1 MPQQALLSACNCY
14 PSVMPSRTALGMHG
28 QYTWAA
34 TMLGLLY
41 KCTLTCA
48 LCGGPSLLQSVYYL
62 FACLHGTVSCEQLKQ
77 WFPTLAKTRQGF
89 KLTSSDQAGQCYLL
103 KSLPPGRPGPW
114 QCFLASMLVI
124 KAASVPGR
132 CTCTCA
138 LGQCAAL
145 RAKLCSYAW

>member
-62 FACLHGTVSCEQLKQ
+62 FACLHGTVSCETMVPYPCKVSLKASNS
-77 WFPTLAKTRQGF
+77 PAPTRQGSA
-89 KLTSSDQAGQCYLL
+89 TCSSPFRQAGPDRGNVF
-103 KSLPPGRPGPW
+103 SLVCW
-114 QCFLASMLVI
+114 
-124 KAASVPGR
+124 
-132 CTCTCA
+132 
-138 LGQCAAL
+138 
-145 RAKLCSYAW
+145 